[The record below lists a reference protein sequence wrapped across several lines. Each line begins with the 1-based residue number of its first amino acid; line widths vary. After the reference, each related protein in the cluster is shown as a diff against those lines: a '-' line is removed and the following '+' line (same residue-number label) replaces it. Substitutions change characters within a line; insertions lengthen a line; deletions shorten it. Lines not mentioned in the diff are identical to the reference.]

1 MFSRHLCSFVL
12 LTLTS
17 LAAAVPVAAQE
28 KLAWKF
34 APGTELKYVV
44 NQNMNTEITL
54 AGQKTTQVIKQTMDM
69 GWSVQDVTAAGTA
82 VMGQTIER
90 IQMDF
95 SGSLIESFK
104 YDSADTTPP
113 ATSMARRI
121 ADSYAKILNQQFQ
134 VTMKP
139 TGEITDVK
147 IPDPLMEALTSS
159 GNGVLTEDM
168 VRQMMTQS
176 AITLPTMPISRGY
189 VWGNKQT
196 VTLPYGIMTIDSRL
210 SYVGADSA
218 GRAVIRMEPKISIQN
233 SENSPQQVNL
243 KGSNGKGS
251 VYFDAARG
259 VIVRSELD
267 LTMEISVQL
276 NGQAIDQKVTQ
287 KLAMTLA
294 E

>member
-1 MFSRHLCSFVL
+1 MFSRHLCSLVL
-12 LTLTS
+12 LTMTS
-17 LAAAVPVAAQE
+17 VFAAVPVAAQE

-44 NQNMNTEITL
+44 NQNMNTEVTV
-54 AGQKTTQVIKQTMDM
+54 AGQKSTQSVKQTMDM
-69 GWSVQDVTAAGTA
+69 GWSVQDVVAGSA
-82 VMGQTIER
+82 IMGQTIER

-95 SGSLIESFK
+95 SGSLIEPFK
-104 YDSADTTPP
+104 YDSADTNPP

-121 ADSYAKILNQQFQ
+121 ADSYANILNQQFQ

-189 VWGNKQT
+189 VWTNEQS
-196 VTLPYGIMTIDSRL
+196 VTLPYGKMTIKSRL
-210 SYVGADSA
+210 SYAGTDSA
-218 GRAVIRMEPKISIQN
+218 GRAVIRMEPEITIQN

-243 KGSNGKGS
+243 KSSTGKGN
-251 VYFDAARG
+251 VYFDGARG